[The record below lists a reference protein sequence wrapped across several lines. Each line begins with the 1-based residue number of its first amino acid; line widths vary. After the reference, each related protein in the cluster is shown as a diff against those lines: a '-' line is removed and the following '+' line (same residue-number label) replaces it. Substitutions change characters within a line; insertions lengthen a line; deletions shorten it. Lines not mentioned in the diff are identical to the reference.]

1 MTAEIAATPDP
12 ESSNAL
18 VSPQRRNFVR
28 MDAIAS
34 QR

>member
-1 MTAEIAATPDP
+1 MTAQIAATPDA
-12 ESSNAL
+12 ESGTAL

-34 QR
+34 